1 MKLKSKE
8 EIIEA
13 IEVIDKTLL
22 KLLSPQ
28 NATRQSQGDKF
39 TDDLIAQIKR
49 NREDYIKQLNSYE
62 KM

>member
-22 KLLSPQ
+22 KLLSPK

-62 KM
+62 KV